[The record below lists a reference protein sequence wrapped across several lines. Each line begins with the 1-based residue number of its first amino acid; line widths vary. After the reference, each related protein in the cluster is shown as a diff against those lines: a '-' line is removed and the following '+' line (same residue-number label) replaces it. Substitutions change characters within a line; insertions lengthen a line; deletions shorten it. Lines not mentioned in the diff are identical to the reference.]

1 VEKKPR
7 QTRWLFS
14 VPIRNDWAFWLW
26 IGVSGLAVIS
36 RLAANLTNDA
46 LGVSTLPGL
55 VSGVIDGAFTVFG
68 NLFIWYLIS
77 LIWLLP
83 RRYFFWSSATDE
95 DSESVKEVALPQV
108 DKSSNKL
115 SQFASRTKPRINS
128 LVEKRIVKVLLI
140 ILGVFAVD
148 QAVQGWEMRQL
159 VSVVEASESIMYEV
173 IDENGKVTDVYYKS
187 GEWSDFDAAERAYS
201 LTAGK
206 HSADL
211 AAAGARVSR
220 VSVLPWHT
228 SIKAAKADYFKHNK
242 AWLDTL
248 KSEIEIGD
256 DMLWDPEVKQDIS
269 NTWEIAKFSL
279 PAAVPSLDFFGN
291 GNRIEQILK

>member
-1 VEKKPR
+1 MTKTHK
-7 QTRWLFS
+7 QTKWLFS
-14 VPIRNDWAFWLW
+14 VPLRDDWAFWLW
-26 IGVSGLAVIS
+26 LGISGLAVVS
-36 RLAANLTNDA
+36 RLVTNLANDA
-46 LGVSTLPGL
+46 LGTSTLPGL
-55 VSGVIDGAFTVFG
+55 ISGVIDGAFTLFG
-68 NLFIWYLIS
+68 NLFIWYVIS

-83 RRYFFWSSATDE
+83 RRYFFWSSVSDE
-95 DSESVKEVALPQV
+95 DSETAEEIALPQV

-115 SQFASRTKPRINS
+115 SQFVSRTKPRINS
-128 LVEKRIVKVLLI
+128 LFKKRIVKVLLV

-159 VSVVEASESIMYEV
+159 VSVVEYSESIMYEV

-187 GEWSDFDAAERAYS
+187 GEWTDFDAAERAYS
-201 LTAGK
+201 LTASK
-206 HSADL
+206 YSADL

-256 DMLWDPEVKQDIS
+256 DLLWDPEVKQDIS
-269 NTWEIAKFSL
+269 NTWEIAQFSL
-279 PAAVPSLDFFGN
+279 PAAVPMLDLFGTS
-291 GNRIEQILK
+291 NRVEKILK